1 MQYLTTDLKFAAGA
15 KDGRLLLND
24 LSRYQINLKPI
35 NRVRGKNRY
44 SLATLGKA
52 RIIGALQKL
61 CIPMSHVNEMFNRI
75 CWDTFEF
82 KVDQLT
88 VGHIE
93 NLYVVFLTFDPE
105 FDEEFTGIVTDPE
118 ELPKIMNDL
127 GNCTVIDVGDF
138 LKCKLEGIL

>member
-88 VGHIE
+88 VGHID

-118 ELPKIMNDL
+118 ELPKIMTDL

>member
-1 MQYLTTDLKFAAGA
+1 MQYLTTDLKYAVGA

-105 FDEEFTGIVTDPE
+105 FDEEFTGIVTDPK
-118 ELPKIMNDL
+118 ELPKIMTEL

-138 LKCKLEGIL
+138 LKCKIEGIL

>member
-1 MQYLTTDLKFAAGA
+1 MQYPTTDLKYAVGA

-118 ELPKIMNDL
+118 ELPKIMTDL

>member
-1 MQYLTTDLKFAAGA
+1 MQYLTTDLKYAVGA

-118 ELPKIMNDL
+118 ELPKIMTDL

>member
-1 MQYLTTDLKFAAGA
+1 MQYLTTDLKYAVGA

-52 RIIGALQKL
+52 RVLGALQRL
-61 CIPMSHVNEMFNRI
+61 CIPMSAVNEMFDRV
-75 CWDTFEF
+75 CWDTFEW
-82 KVDQLT
+82 KVDQLA
-88 VGHIE
+88 VGHIDH
-93 NLYVVFLTFDPE
+93 LYVVFLTFDPE
-105 FDEEFTGIVTDPE
+105 FDEEFTGITTDAN
-118 ELPKIMNDL
+118 ELPKIMTEL
-127 GNCTVIDVGDF
+127 GNCTIIDVGDY

>member
-1 MQYLTTDLKFAAGA
+1 MQYLTTDLKYAVGA
-15 KDGRLLLND
+15 RDGRLLLND
-24 LSRYQINLKPI
+24 LSRYQINIKPI
-35 NRVRGKNRY
+35 DRVRGKNRY

-118 ELPKIMNDL
+118 ELPKIMTEL
-127 GNCTVIDVGDF
+127 GNCTIIDVGDF

>member
-118 ELPKIMNDL
+118 ELPKIMTDL

-138 LKCKLEGIL
+138 LKCKPEGIL

>member
-1 MQYLTTDLKFAAGA
+1 MQYLTTDLKYAVGA

>member
-1 MQYLTTDLKFAAGA
+1 MQYLTTDLKYAVGA
-15 KDGRLLLND
+15 KDGRLFLND
-24 LSRYQINLKPI
+24 RSRYQINLKPI

-44 SLATLGKA
+44 SLSTLGKA

-88 VGHIE
+88 VGHIDH
-93 NLYVVFLTFDPE
+93 LYVVFLTFDPE
-105 FDEEFTGIVTDPE
+105 FDEEFTGIVTDPN
-118 ELPKIMNDL
+118 ELPKIMTEL

-138 LKCKLEGIL
+138 LKFKLEENL

>member
-1 MQYLTTDLKFAAGA
+1 MQYLTTDLKYAVGA

-44 SLATLGKA
+44 LLSTLGKA
-52 RIIGALQKL
+52 GIISALQKL

-88 VGHIE
+88 VGHIDH
-93 NLYVVFLTFDPE
+93 LYVVFLTFDPE
-105 FDEEFTGIVTDPE
+105 FDEEFTGIVTDPN
-118 ELPKIMNDL
+118 ELPKIIIEL

-138 LKCKLEGIL
+138 LKCKLQGIL